1 MKGGLIP
8 FLAYDPAQEYPYNFP
23 NGFAGINRAVGG
35 AFLGSANV
43 TGLTANT
50 IGLSGLP
57 AVFTLVEGDYIS
69 LVQST
74 EIYGLFQVAADV
86 SSSSGF
92 MTATVEPTIKTTIFT
107 TGSYANFVRPA
118 CVMIPIAESWSYEP
132 DSMSFPGATW
142 EAIQKPF

>member
-74 EIYGLFQVAADV
+74 ETYGLFQVAADV

-118 CVMIPIAESWSYEP
+118 CVMIPIPESWSYEP